1 MAVEPNPLSAQEGAI
16 SPTVAFERADIN
28 APRVALLGAGVLIIA
43 LAAVL
48 VVAPPFFGLKEHR
61 AEVSPQ
67 RSPNAPAGLRLAPQP
82 RLQAMPKA
90 DLEGYMAGYER
101 TLKTYS
107 WIDRSK
113 GIAAIPIDR
122 AMRIASQRGIPR
134 APLDPS
140 IQLSQPRQGTRVTGL
155 EGKVVEPPQ

>member
-1 MAVEPNPLSAQEGAI
+1 MAGEPKQPSVGEVAV
-16 SPTVAFERADIN
+16 SPTVAFERADVSAIW
-28 APRVALLGAGVLIIA
+28 VALLGGGILIIA

-48 VVAPPFFGLKEHR
+48 VVAPPFLGLKKHR
-61 AEVSPQ
+61 DDVSPQ
-67 RSPNAPAGLRLAPQP
+67 RSPNAPAGLRQPPQP
-82 RLQAMPKA
+82 RLQVLPEA
-90 DLEGYMAGYER
+90 DLKGYTEGYER
-101 TLKTYS
+101 ALRTYS
-107 WIDRSK
+107 WIDRSN

-140 IQLSQPRQGTRVTGL
+140 IQLSQPRQGTKLTGL

>member
-1 MAVEPNPLSAQEGAI
+1 MAAEPKQPSAAESAV
-16 SPTVAFERADIN
+16 SPIVAFERADVS
-28 APRVALLGAGVLIIA
+28 APRVALLGAGILIIA

-48 VVAPPFFGLKEHR
+48 FVAPPFLGLKEHR
-61 AEVSPQ
+61 ADVTPQ
-67 RSPNAPAGLRLAPQP
+67 RSPNAPAGLRQPPEP
-82 RLQAMPKA
+82 RLQALPEA
-90 DLEGYMAGYER
+90 DLKGYTEGYER
-101 TLKTYS
+101 TLRTYS

-134 APLDPS
+134 VPLDPS

-155 EGKVVEPPQ
+155 EGKVAEPPQ